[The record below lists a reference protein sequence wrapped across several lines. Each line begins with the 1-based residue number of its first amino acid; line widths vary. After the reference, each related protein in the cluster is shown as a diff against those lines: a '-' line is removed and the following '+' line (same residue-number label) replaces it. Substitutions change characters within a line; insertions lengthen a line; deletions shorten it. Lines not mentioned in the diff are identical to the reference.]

1 MVTETDYISVASK
14 KVRYFNDLFD
24 HFLGMVNMRYR
35 LLPSHT
41 KALVKL
47 ILLKMMLSGIS

>member
-14 KVRYFNDLFD
+14 KNRYFNDLFD
-24 HFLGMVNMRYR
+24 HFLGMVNMRY
-35 LLPSHT
+35 SHT